1 VYRLLGV
8 EGLGVKTMPE
18 PNHLI
23 ASRLGY
29 HIRPGKH
36 SMGKEDWKV
45 WLEYA
50 DKQLPK

>member
-8 EGLGVKTMPE
+8 EGLEAKKMPE
-18 PNHLI
+18 PNKLTD
-23 ASRLGY
+23 SRLGY

-45 WLEYA
+45 WMEYA
-50 DKQLPK
+50 DKHLAK